1 MSDGPFANWRGWVA
15 AGLLAIVAVIIFAA
29 WPKTPAKVSAP
40 IAAAPPTTRLAP
52 PPLQVLD
59 RRALIDAAG
68 SAASSYAAGMPIDQK
83 VAELAGKRF
92 ALILP
97 FGCDGPTPPNDDE
110 LANGW
115 RYSSETSVLQVA
127 FPSSIRGLAETP
139 PENGARTDDGVDF
152 SKGFWIE
159 QEWLRSGSCPTPKQ
173 DQNEQSDAPDQPTL
187 AIVELTVSEAPR
199 AESREGAPYRVSKRL
214 STEQAPTGKGLRIVI
229 TGRLAAE
236 GAVPIQ
242 CWSAHQNKRPTC
254 IILARFDGV
263 AVTDSSGSQRY
274 GEWSD

>member
-1 MSDGPFANWRGWVA
+1 MSDGPFAKWRGWVA

-127 FPSSIRGLAETP
+127 FPSSIQSSASI
-139 PENGARTDDGVDF
+139 ENSPSADDGPIF

-159 QEWLRSGSCPTPKQ
+159 REWLRSGSCPTPKQ

-199 AESREGAPYRVSKRL
+199 AESREGVPYRVSNRL

-229 TGRLAAE
+229 TGRLAAD
-236 GAVPIQ
+236 GVVPIQ
-242 CWSAHQNKRPTC
+242 CWSAHRNKRPTC